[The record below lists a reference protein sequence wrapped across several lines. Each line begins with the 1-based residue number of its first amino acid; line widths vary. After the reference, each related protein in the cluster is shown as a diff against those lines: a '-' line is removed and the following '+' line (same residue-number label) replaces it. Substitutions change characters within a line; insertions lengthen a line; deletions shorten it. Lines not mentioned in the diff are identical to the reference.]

1 MKNKT
6 FTQYRKRL
14 VESFLLDGYDAYTW
28 YEDAHNAI
36 LALAKTT
43 QLDADFIADVIA
55 ILSPKV
61 QVSRNCKLALNWL
74 FEGVTDGVMQQRLDA
89 LTLYVQTQVVNGP
102 KVSQF
107 ALNLKGDFSAIT
119 VDVWIAKA
127 FGVKFDTI
135 TDDEREAIKEVIRTL
150 ADFYK
155 LSPAAAQA
163 AVWVGVRKYYGLAD
177 SEGALIIT
185 DHIKEGFPIC

>member
-14 VESFLLDGYDAYTW
+14 VESFLLDGFEASTW

-36 LALAKTT
+36 LALARTT

-55 ILSPKV
+55 ILSPRV
-61 QVSRNCKLALNWL
+61 QVSRNCKLALSWL
-74 FEGVTDGVMQQRLDA
+74 FEGITDGVMQQRLDA
-89 LTLYVQTQVVNGP
+89 LALYVQTQTVNGP

-127 FGVKFDTI
+127 FGVKFNGIKDF
-135 TDDEREAIKEVIRTL
+135 EREGIKDVIRSL
-150 ADFYK
+150 ADFYG
-155 LSPAAAQA
+155 LTPAACQA
-163 AVWVGVRKYYGLAD
+163 AVWVGVRKYYGLTD
-177 SEGALIIT
+177 SEGALVIT
-185 DHIKEGFPIC
+185 DHLKEDVQLC